1 MRTHSLKLCNICGWG
16 LIPLFVLSKQILKIK
31 HFWPKLQTKLSV
43 PQIKTDMVLKSLK
56 KEDQSKL
63 CFNKC
68 YGKKIQQNIT
78 FILLVTGPTQ
88 GVVKSVLVKRGQK
101 KGRSLVNDSE
111 SAVPPSPLT
120 VAELYHSDLS
130 KEEYLEQN
138 HGIQKSSHKA
148 SFLF

>member
-1 MRTHSLKLCNICGWG
+1 
-16 LIPLFVLSKQILKIK
+16 
-31 HFWPKLQTKLSV
+31 
-43 PQIKTDMVLKSLK
+43 MVLKSLK

-88 GVVKSVLVKRGQK
+88 GVVKSILVKRGQK
-101 KGRSLVNDSE
+101 KGRSLINNSE

-148 SFLF
+148 SFLFCSSIWHIFSSKKSHGDRDKRGLLAGYSAFLGALCLVG